1 MKINHVG
8 DVSVTEGDQAMHKN
22 KVCQKSISRGFTLLE
37 LVISLM
43 ILSISFLA
51 VIPLLINVMNLNKT
65 TDMATVAR
73 DLAAQKVEELMKSP
87 YGVIHS
93 TSMLSTNTSFVSPI
107 EYLNSKGEVKT
118 AADADALYRRTYS
131 INLVPGVA
139 VTPIPVV
146 LTAVVQYTHKGQAKS
161 RSFTTMWSF

>member
-1 MKINHVG
+1 MESDKVI
-8 DVSVTEGDQAMHKN
+8 DSSVADSAQAKHEN
-22 KVCQKSISRGFTLLE
+22 KVSSRFFQRGFTLLE

-51 VIPLLINVMNLNKT
+51 VIPLLMNVMSLNKT

-73 DLAAQKVEELMKSP
+73 DLASQKVEELMKSP

-93 TSMLSTNTSFVSPI
+93 SSMLSTNSSFVSPV
-107 EYLNSKGEVKT
+107 EYLNAKGEVKV

-146 LTAVVQYTHKGQAKS
+146 LTAVVQYTYKGQLKS